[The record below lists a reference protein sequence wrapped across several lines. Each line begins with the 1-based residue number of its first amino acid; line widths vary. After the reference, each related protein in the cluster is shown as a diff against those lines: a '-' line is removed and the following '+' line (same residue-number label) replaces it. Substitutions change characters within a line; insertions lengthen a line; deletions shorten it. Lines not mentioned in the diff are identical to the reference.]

1 MSNLSVF
8 GDTRTHVG
16 ARHALTAPDGH
27 VPSVL
32 PGIENAICIVLISP
46 QMGARFTQLLLRFSS
61 KGIAD
66 LPGDDAETFAFVL
79 SGAVSLE
86 INREVHRLQTGNY
99 FFLPAGQSSRLVGA
113 AEGTT
118 LTFFFKRYSVLAGIA
133 SPGIILGDTSQVDG
147 QPYLGDENALLQ
159 ILLPPELS
167 FDMAVN
173 IFNYQPGA
181 HLPFVETHIMEHG
194 LLMLEGKG
202 VYRLED
208 SWYPVAEGD
217 CIWMAAYC
225 PQWFVAMGKTR
236 ASYLYYKDVNR
247 PAFA

>member
-16 ARHALTAPDGH
+16 ARHALIAPDGH

-118 LTFFFKRYSVLAGIA
+118 LTFFFKRYSVPAVIA
-133 SPGIILGDTSQVDG
+133 
-147 QPYLGDENALLQ
+147 
-159 ILLPPELS
+159 LPT
-167 FDMAVN
+167 V
-173 IFNYQPGA
+173 IRG
-181 HLPFVETHIMEHG
+181 HVHI
-194 LLMLEGKG
+194 
-202 VYRLED
+202 
-208 SWYPVAEGD
+208 
-217 CIWMAAYC
+217 
-225 PQWFVAMGKTR
+225 
-236 ASYLYYKDVNR
+236 
-247 PAFA
+247 